1 VTLTSPPSY
10 TLKMEESLAA
20 SPAWEL
26 LHGAD
31 RLLTEVIAGRDL
43 LRHWMRLCVTMAACA
58 AVYGAV
64 LGLWHGPR
72 LAAFD
77 ALKLPLVLLL
87 TSALTV
93 GFAWTAAAALGLP
106 LRFGQVAVLTFLALT
121 VASVLLA
128 SLAPVAWFFNLSA
141 PAPTPAARTAHNLL
155 YLLHTAF
162 VGACGLAGT
171 VALWK
176 AMRRLDAP
184 LGTLRAVYAVWV
196 AAFALVGSEVA
207 WALRPFVGSVYMPVV
222 FLRPDALEGNVYEF
236 IFTDI
241 LPHFV
246 SWL

>member
-1 VTLTSPPSY
+1 
-10 TLKMEESLAA
+10 MEERLTA

-43 LRHWMRLCVTMAACA
+43 LHHWVRLCVTMTACA
-58 AVYGAV
+58 ALYGAV

-184 LGTLRAVYAVWV
+184 LRTLRTVYAIWIV
-196 AAFALVGSEVA
+196 AFALVGGEVA
-207 WALRPFVGSVYMPVV
+207 WVLRPFIGSVYMPVH
-222 FLRPDALEGNVYEF
+222 FLRADALDGNVYEF

-241 LPHFV
+241 FPHLA
-246 SWL
+246 SSP